1 MHFCEAFTLDL
12 PMSKTQ
18 GRQLTLSDV
27 VRRMLSTAI
36 ESPSNHALALLPLL
50 LRRATSCPSASAT
63 WLAATDLATNIINHE
78 ATAGARTLHAVCVF
92 GIRRN
97 ASTLN

>member
-1 MHFCEAFTLDL
+1 MHFCEAFKLDL

-18 GRQLTLSDV
+18 GSQLTPSDV
-27 VRRMLSTAI
+27 MRRALSTAI
-36 ESPSNHALALLPLL
+36 KSASNQALAAPLPLPEQ
-50 LRRATSCPSASAT
+50 APSLSVTAT
-63 WLAATDLATNIINHE
+63 WLAACDCAANIINHE

>member
-18 GRQLTLSDV
+18 GSQLTPSDV
-27 VRRMLSTAI
+27 MRRVLSTAI
-36 ESPSNHALALLPLL
+36 EPASNHTLAIPLPLP
-50 LRRATSCPSASAT
+50 RQATGPSAAAT
-63 WLAATDLATNIINHE
+63 WSAACDCAANIINHK

>member
-18 GRQLTLSDV
+18 GSQLTPSDV
-27 VRRMLSTAI
+27 MRRVLSTAI
-36 ESPSNHALALLPLL
+36 ESASNQALSAPLPLP
-50 LRRATSCPSASAT
+50 RQAPSYSATAT
-63 WLAATDLATNIINHE
+63 WLAASDLTTNTISHE
-78 ATAGARTLHAVCVF
+78 ATAGARTLHAVCVL